1 MSVAGIR
8 DGLAVRLATI
18 TGLRVSSYFP
28 DDIAPPM
35 AIVDTYQV
43 NFDLAGA
50 RGSDD
55 FTFDVLVVV
64 RRTSERAAQEALDA
78 YVPLVKGAIENG
90 SDKSLGGAAQSLQV
104 TAMNGY
110 SPLVVGE
117 TTYLAASFAVR
128 VIGTA

>member
-1 MSVAGIR
+1 MTVAGIR
-8 DGLAVRLATI
+8 AGIATRLATI
-18 TGLRVSSYFP
+18 PGLRVSDYYP
-28 DDIAPPM
+28 DEITPPM
-35 AIVDTYQV
+35 AIVDTYRV
-43 NFDLAGA
+43 AFDLAGA

-55 FTFDVLVVV
+55 FAFDVLVVV
-64 RRTSERAAQEALDA
+64 RRTSERQAQSALDTL
-78 YVPLVKGAIENG
+78 VPLVKAAIENG

-110 SPLVVGE
+110 APLLVGE